1 MSEHLGQAPAF
12 VGGDGSKSSELFDWE
27 DARMKVTLG
36 SNNIFDE
43 EAPLADD
50 TFGYD
55 PDVHNNYGRSIY
67 LDVRASF

>member
-1 MSEHLGQAPAF
+1 MRTFNLAASYR
-12 VGGDGSKSSELFDWE
+12 FDWE

-36 SNNIFDE
+36 SNNILDE

-55 PDVHNNYGRSIY
+55 SGVHNNYGRSIY
-67 LDVRASF
+67 

>member
-1 MSEHLGQAPAF
+1 
-12 VGGDGSKSSELFDWE
+12 
-27 DARMKVTLG
+27 MKVTLG
-36 SNNIFDE
+36 SNNILDE

-55 PDVHNNYGRSIY
+55 SDVHNNYGRSIY